1 VVRAYAEDKPT
12 SVVRNDH
19 GSTRR
24 LAENGGL
31 SQVLL
36 KDWEAD
42 PWKVLENAFAGSLGR
57 SFPGWYLRGGNY
69 RLPRN
74 SSRVEGNHQA
84 RLGSRGGSPGLEM
97 VHTLE
102 GLFNGI
108 VGGQCL
114 RVAQLVLR
122 VFGNHE
128 FTFKLPNT
136 YCHRVGDVDSDDKS
150 KRVLWVWS
158 YLVRQVPQSK
168 VDMAMKVLLQNW
180 EGDTRQEF
188 EDME

>member
-1 VVRAYAEDKPT
+1 
-12 SVVRNDH
+12 
-19 GSTRR
+19 
-24 LAENGGL
+24 
-31 SQVLL
+31 
-36 KDWEAD
+36 
-42 PWKVLENAFAGSLGR
+42 
-57 SFPGWYLRGGNY
+57 
-69 RLPRN
+69 
-74 SSRVEGNHQA
+74 
-84 RLGSRGGSPGLEM
+84 M
-97 VHTLE
+97 VDTLE

-108 VGGQCL
+108 VGGQRL

-136 YCHRVGDVDSDDKS
+136 HCHRVGDVDSDDKS

-158 YLVRQVPQSK
+158 YLVRWVPQSK

-180 EGDTRQEF
+180 KGDTRQEF